1 MKRSVLASLLFLSI
15 GVIGQEE
22 DNSAITLNEFRD
34 EVSDAQE
41 KIDHSKTLLNH
52 NRLHE
57 LIKRRRNVNL
67 DIQSSQVVA
76 TTNKETTEETGEGSV
91 SNSNSNLNGGELSRN
106 GTLQGNVDDGSKVGN
121 VDGDRSAK
129 QTPAPLSD
137 DEIRRRN
144 AANKAR
150 RLRTA
155 ERAEPSYYVDPS
167 LNGVAQTVNQMV
179 DHRPNN
185 ANQITFGITIGSQ
198 FKIRLINGASSTQ
211 GGDLVFEVVESTMG
225 YKDVL
230 PAYSK
235 LFGKA
240 QAVIGDSRLYAQI
253 TRGITP
259 EHKEFRLTGSIVG
272 YDNKPGLI
280 AVVRN
285 DGRSLQRATT
295 ATVFSAVENVVG
307 NVAGNSLIANAGIEG
322 ANLLINEKHKDRNV
336 EDGSPAYVVE
346 AAVQD
351 AFLSVNETF

>member
-1 MKRSVLASLLFLSI
+1 MKRSVLVSLLCLSI
-15 GVIGQEE
+15 GAIAQE
-22 DNSAITLNEFRD
+22 DNDSAITLNEFKD

-67 DIQSSQVVA
+67 DLQPSPVVKTTIVQVAEVS
-76 TTNKETTEETGEGSV
+76 GGGSV
-91 SNSNSNLNGGELSRN
+91 NNNLSGDGTMQGNASGNDKNSNVGKGDNENGGL
-106 GTLQGNVDDGSKVGN
+106 V
-121 VDGDRSAK
+121 K
-129 QTPAPLSD
+129 QTPVPLSD
-137 DEIRRRN
+137 EEIRRRK
-144 AANKAR
+144 AAKNAR
-150 RLRTA
+150 RLRDE
-155 ERAEPSYYVDPS
+155 ERAEPTYYIDPS
-167 LNGVAQTVNQMV
+167 LNSVAPTINQMV
-179 DHRPNN
+179 DHRPNST
-185 ANQITFGITIGSQ
+185 NQITFGITIGSQ

-211 GGDLVFEVVESTMG
+211 GGDLVFEVVESTIG

-240 QAVIGDSRLYAQI
+240 QAVIGDSRLYARI

-295 ATVFSAVENVVG
+295 ATVFTAVESVVG
-307 NVAGNSLIANAGIEG
+307 NVAGNSLIGNAGIEG